1 MGTFSV
7 EVGVRKPRSESEGW
21 TPVKCLVDT
30 GAGFCQFPATLLA
43 ELGITPERHVPVVL
57 ADGRLGNQPAAWL
70 EIQYGDRLAYTPVL
84 IADTGALT
92 LLGAHALEGLGLIV
106 DAARRVLEPGRF
118 PLASS

>member
-7 EVGVRKPRSESEGW
+7 EVGIRKPGSGSEAW

-30 GAGFCQFPATLLA
+30 GAGFCQFPAR
-43 ELGITPERHVPVVL
+43 EIPVVF
-57 ADGRLGNQPAAWL
+57 ADGRPGNQPAAWL
-70 EIQYGDRLAYTPVL
+70 EIRYLDRTAYTLVL
-84 IADTGALT
+84 FASEDGLT

-118 PLASS
+118 PLA